1 LNQWLPAERAQR
13 VRHEDNLRMEGSIEI
28 SKKEWATKGEKSQV
42 VRHADN
48 LKQEG
53 EFSGRQQQPWS
64 PAEKLSVV
72 KHQVPIVIKVSLYS

>member
-1 LNQWLPAERAQR
+1 
-13 VRHEDNLRMEGSIEI
+13 MEGSIEI